1 MICARPKQNGRAHIF
16 YFYLIN
22 FLIWLDFF
30 LDLHY
35 NHIGLCIYTMANKKK
50 IGGVGMKPLEKLT
63 KAQIAAFCLM
73 SLCAG
78 IMIGVGGTAFL
89 LSRAIFGEWG
99 RLIGSIFFSLGILA
113 IVMFEMKLFT
123 GLISDMPEMGAK
135 NWWKLPVCFLGNML
149 GVLFAAIL
157 VYYSPLSEK
166 VVPEAQAMMQAKLD
180 TQLWGIKGLCSA
192 ILCGFLI
199 TLSIGAVNYA
209 PRKKLSTTVGV
220 MFPIIV
226 FAFCGF
232 DHSVA
237 NTLYC
242 FFLGFSGK
250 AVLYILVCVLGNI
263 IGGVILPILSLFRI
277 WSNKDVAKSQANQE
291 NEEK

>member
-1 MICARPKQNGRAHIF
+1 MN
-16 YFYLIN
+16 
-22 FLIWLDFF
+22 
-30 LDLHY
+30 
-35 NHIGLCIYTMANKKK
+35 
-50 IGGVGMKPLEKLT
+50 MKPLEKLT
-63 KAQIAAFCLM
+63 KAQVVAFCLM
-73 SLCAG
+73 SFCAG

-89 LSRAIFGEWG
+89 LARAMYGEWG
-99 RLIGSIFFSLGILA
+99 RLIGSILFSLGILA

-157 VYYSPLSEK
+157 VYYSPLAESAI
-166 VVPEAQAMMQAKLD
+166 PEAQVMMKTKLD
-180 TQLWGIKGLCSA
+180 AEFWGAKALCSA

-277 WSNKDVAKSQANQE
+277 WSNKDVAKV
-291 NEEK
+291 EETAKKEE

>member
-1 MICARPKQNGRAHIF
+1 MKSLGRIS
-16 YFYLIN
+16 
-22 FLIWLDFF
+22 
-30 LDLHY
+30 
-35 NHIGLCIYTMANKKK
+35 
-50 IGGVGMKPLEKLT
+50 MKPLEKLT
-63 KAQIAAFCLM
+63 KAQFISFCLM
-73 SLCAG
+73 SFCSG

-89 LSRAIFGEWG
+89 LSLHLFGTWG
-99 RLIGSIFFSLGILA
+99 KLIGSVLFSLGILC

-149 GVLFAAIL
+149 GVLFASIL
-157 VYYSPLSEK
+157 VYYSPLADS
-166 VVPEAQAMMQAKLD
+166 VVPQAQEMMSAKLNASY
-180 TQLWGIKGLCSA
+180 WGAKALCSS

-237 NTLYC
+237 NTLYF

-250 AVLYILVCVLGNI
+250 AVVYLLVCVLGNI
-263 IGGVILPILSLFRI
+263 LGGVILPILSLFRI
-277 WSNKDVAKSQANQE
+277 WSNKESEKTE
-291 NEEK
+291 TKREEKTES